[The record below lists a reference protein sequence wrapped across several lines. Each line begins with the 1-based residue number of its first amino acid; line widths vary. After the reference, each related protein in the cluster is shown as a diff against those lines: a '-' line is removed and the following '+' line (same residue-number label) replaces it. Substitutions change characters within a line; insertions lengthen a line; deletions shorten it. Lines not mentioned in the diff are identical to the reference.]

1 MIKPR
6 VEPVAQ
12 VQTCCRCKES
22 KPATPEF
29 WVRNRPNFSR
39 GRELPRT
46 YHRTCRKCESAAKVA
61 AWARRHA
68 EDVEW
73 RGIREAELRTQESK
87 VAAEAELV
95 RARNAAIEAENQRI
109 REHNELVAVGDDVR
123 KAIYKTRKF
132 RPLGEDT

>member
-1 MIKPR
+1 
-6 VEPVAQ
+6 
-12 VQTCCRCKES
+12 
-22 KPATPEF
+22 
-29 WVRNRPNFSR
+29 
-39 GRELPRT
+39 
-46 YHRTCRKCESAAKVA
+46 VA

>member
-1 MIKPR
+1 
-6 VEPVAQ
+6 
-12 VQTCCRCKES
+12 
-22 KPATPEF
+22 
-29 WVRNRPNFSR
+29 
-39 GRELPRT
+39 
-46 YHRTCRKCESAAKVA
+46 
-61 AWARRHA
+61 
-68 EDVEW
+68 
-73 RGIREAELRTQESK
+73 